1 VVKRLAFVLLLAA
14 SSAAADPLDDAQR
27 KIDEIDYEGA
37 RDLVAKT
44 LDGGGLSS
52 TELARAH
59 RMAGEIAAALGDAA
73 GAEEHFV
80 AWLVLDPTAQLDEGV
95 SPKIAEP
102 FAAAQARA
110 TKLGALDPEITVER
124 LDARALVTLGGK
136 DPLQMIAG
144 MKVEI
149 DGGGTEETRALSI
162 EVSVP
167 DRTTDVTV
175 TVLDA
180 RGNVLAVRTATVDV
194 VAGAGPVVET
204 GSGGGRSGGLPAAVR
219 WPTWTV
225 LTAVS
230 AGVGGY
236 FTWQLGND
244 QDELAA
250 INAEPAQHSFDEAE
264 AARDRGDRHALY
276 ANIAF
281 GVAGAAALAAVLTY
295 VLEPDGDVEV
305 APTASPTGGGLSAT
319 LKF

>member
-1 VVKRLAFVLLLAA
+1 VVKRLAFALLLVAGTA
-14 SSAAADPLDDAQR
+14 TAGPLDDAQR

-44 LDGGGLSS
+44 LDGGGL
-52 TELARAH
+52 TWVELARAH
-59 RMAGEIAAALGDAA
+59 RMAGEIAAALGDEPS
-73 GAEEHFV
+73 AEEHFV
-80 AWLVLDPTAQLDEGV
+80 AWLVLDPTAQLDAGV

-110 TKLGALDPEITVER
+110 RKLGAFDPEITVER
-124 LDARALVTLGGK
+124 IDARALVTLGGK

-144 MKVEI
+144 MKVEV
-149 DGGGTEETRALSI
+149 DGGGTEETHDLSI

-167 DRTTDVTV
+167 DRAADVTV

-180 RGNVLAVRTATVDV
+180 RGNVLAVRTATVGGV
-194 VAGAGPVVET
+194 VAAPAVET
-204 GSGGGRSGGLPAAVR
+204 SSGGGRSGGLPAAVR

-225 LTAVS
+225 LTAAA

-244 QDELAA
+244 QDELTA

-281 GVAGAAALAAVLTY
+281 GVAGAAAIAAVLTY

-305 APTASPTGGGLSAT
+305 APTASPTGGGMSAT
-319 LKF
+319 IKF